1 MSRIIIFFVAGL
13 AFCAELYAQD
23 NPNIVSMIYFKPK
36 AGQKEQYLAG
46 LKEHTEKHHNKGVAR
61 VRTYRIISGLKSGWY
76 VRVLGPF
83 TWADVDKLHAVISSK
98 AHVADAAKN
107 IIPYVDEKI
116 GPIYWENLKD
126 LGYDSH
132 TSGQQPSEMLR
143 IHFTQIN
150 PLMDGGYL
158 ELRRQL
164 KEAHE
169 KTDSDDSFTV
179 HQLVHGGNLHTYAQ
193 IYRLNNWA
201 DMASTEPQKG
211 DQYRVNEVFGERAW
225 GHFISKGQK
234 IIYKRNDE
242 MRVYMKDY
250 STR

>member
-1 MSRIIIFFVAGL
+1 MLKIIIFLVVGL

-46 LKEHTEKHHNKGVAR
+46 LKEHTEKQHNKGVAR

-126 LGYDSH
+126 LGYDPH
-132 TSGQQPSEMLR
+132 TSGQPSKMFR
-143 IHFTQIN
+143 ITFTHVN

-169 KTDSDDSFTV
+169 KTDSDASFTV
-179 HQLVHGGNLHTYAQ
+179 HQLVHGGNLHTYARV
-193 IYRLNNWA
+193 YRLNNWA
-201 DMASTEPQKG
+201 DMASSGRHKG
-211 DQYRVNEVFGERAW
+211 DEYRVNEVFGERAW
-225 GHFISKGQK
+225 DQFISKGQK

>member
-1 MSRIIIFFVAGL
+1 MLKIITFFVVGL

-23 NPNIVSMIYFKPK
+23 KPNVFSMIYFKPK

-61 VRTYRIISGLKSGWY
+61 VRTYRIISGSKSGWY

-116 GPIYWENLKD
+116 GPMYWENLKD
-126 LGYDSH
+126 LGYDPH
-132 TSGQQPSEMLR
+132 TSGQPSKMLR
-143 IHFTQIN
+143 INFTHVN

-169 KTDSDDSFTV
+169 KTDSEDSFTV
-179 HQLVHGGNLHTYAQ
+179 HQLVHGGKMHTYAQ
-193 IYRLNNWA
+193 VYRLNNWA
-201 DMASTEPQKG
+201 DMSSSGPQKG
-211 DQYRVNEVFGERAW
+211 DEYRVTEVFGERAW
-225 GHFISKGQK
+225 DQFISKGQK